1 MLGEVLIGGMA
12 SLLICVFLGP
22 RFIDYL
28 RLKEFGQ
35 QIREEGPE
43 GHKGKAGTPTM
54 GGLVI
59 FLSIMVPFLILSD
72 YRSASLA
79 VLGTALAMAA
89 LGFADDIIKLRKRR
103 SLGVSG
109 RTKLLVQALTAIAL
123 WLVVTEYV
131 GLNDTLRLRV
141 VDASVELGYVYPL
154 LIFLVLAGATN
165 GVNLTDGLDGL
176 AAGCS
181 AIVFLTY
188 TVITFITPG
197 EHDLALLSATLVGA
211 CVGFLWFNS
220 FPASVFMG
228 DTGSLG
234 LGGAIAGLAVVTK
247 TEILL
252 ILIGGIFVIEAL
264 SVAIQVIAF
273 QRFRRRV
280 FLMAPIHHHF
290 ELMAWSETK
299 IILRFWIV
307 AAICAAIGFTLYQAS
322 IPGS

>member
-1 MLGEVLIGGMA
+1 MLGEIVMAGSA
-12 SLLICVFLGP
+12 SLLICMFLGP

-35 QIREEGPE
+35 QIREEGPA
-43 GHKGKAGTPTM
+43 GHHGKAGTPTM
-54 GGLVI
+54 GGLAI

-72 YRSASLA
+72 YRATSLA

-123 WLVVTEYV
+123 WLFLTQYV
-131 GLNDTLRLRV
+131 ELNDTLRLRV
-141 VDASVELGYVYPL
+141 VDASVELGYVYPV

-188 TVITFITPG
+188 TVMTFITPG
-197 EHDLALLSATLVGA
+197 ENDLALLSASLVGA

-220 FPASVFMG
+220 FPAAIFMG

-234 LGGAIAGLAVVTK
+234 LGGAIAAIAVMTK
-247 TEILL
+247 TEVLLL
-252 ILIGGIFVIEAL
+252 IIGGIFVIEAL
-264 SVAIQVIAF
+264 SVLIQVFAF

-290 ELMAWSETK
+290 EMLAWSETK

-307 AAICAAIGFTLYQAS
+307 AAVCSAIGFTLYQQS
-322 IPGS
+322 IT